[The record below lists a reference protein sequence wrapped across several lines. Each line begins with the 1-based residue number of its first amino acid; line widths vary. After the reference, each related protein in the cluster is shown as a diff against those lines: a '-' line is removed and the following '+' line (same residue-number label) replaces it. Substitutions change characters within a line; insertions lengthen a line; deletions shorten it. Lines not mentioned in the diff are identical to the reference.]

1 VPRGRTL
8 DLASVPQGESPCPDL
23 APPRLWSSLAW
34 YERLAVWLLA
44 ERELGAASAVSG
56 YIAYLPQP
64 GCASF
69 YDAPLHWGDDE
80 LQELQYPPMI
90 GAVYEQR
97 EQIKDLHAR
106 LRQGGGA
113 GAAAVSLE
121 QVTWAEQV
129 VWSRAFASTLAKT
142 QPGAPP
148 SAPKYFMGQDRK
160 ELGEKKVLF
169 EAEWL
174 GKLKQMLP
182 GDLGEISIGGGGGGG
197 AEQGPMAMALMPM
210 LDSLNHASAASVACT
225 YDEESDSFVLS
236 TSRPL
241 AEGEQAM
248 LTYGDKGNDE
258 LLQLFGFVEGPN
270 PHDRFIAIGLA
281 EQLRA
286 ASANLFSNNMVEVD
300 RRFALVAQL
309 KLEDALGAAELSER
323 AVPPRTLHAA
333 RILLGTADELNG
345 DLVKLRKPASLATEQ
360 RVLTALRD
368 YCKAARQAMGS
379 SRKADMTALGRSESS
394 RRKRLALEFR
404 GEKKRLL
411 STLENS
417 LQTSA
422 TRSKKA
428 DKVRALAPPVM
439 PPP

>member
-8 DLASVPQGESPCPDL
+8 DLASVAQGESPCPDL

-44 ERELGAASAVSG
+44 ERELGAESAVSG
-56 YIAYLPQP
+56 YISYLPQP

-69 YDAPLHWGDDE
+69 YDAPLHWGEDE
-80 LQELQYPPMI
+80 LRELQYPPMI

-106 LRQGGGA
+106 LRQGGGTR
-113 GAAAVSLE
+113 AAAVSLE

-129 VWSRAFASTLAKT
+129 VWSRAFASTLAKA

-148 SAPKYFMGQDRK
+148 SAPKYFMGQDRR

-174 GKLKQMLP
+174 GKLKELLP
-182 GDLGEISIGGGGGGG
+182 GDLGDISIGGGG
-197 AEQGPMAMALMPM
+197 AEQAPMAMALMPM

-225 YDEESDSFVLS
+225 YDEETDSFVLA

-270 PHDRFIAIGLA
+270 PHDRFIAIGLP

-286 ASANLFSNNMVEVD
+286 ACANLFANNMVEVD
-300 RRFALVAQL
+300 RRFALVSQL
-309 KLEDALGAAELSER
+309 KLDEAIGYAELSER
-323 AVPPRTLHAA
+323 VVPAPTLHAA

-379 SRKADMTALGRSESS
+379 SRKADIAALGRSESS
-394 RRKRLALEFR
+394 RRLRLALQFR

-428 DKVRALAPPVM
+428 GRPLRLAPPVM